1 MSAFSLSST
10 PLSPE
15 TLARDLCH
23 AGAGAL
29 VVFEGRVRD
38 ENEGRTVLRLDYEAY
53 EVLCLKEGGRI
64 LDEAQTLFGL
74 LGTHGVH
81 RTGSLELGECAIWVG
96 VLAAHR
102 DAAFDACR
110 WIIDELKQR
119 LPIWK
124 REHYQDG
131 TVDWVRCE
139 ACAAPATHGH
149 AHAKDGERH
158 A

>member
-1 MSAFSLSST
+1 MSAFSLSDT
-10 PLSPE
+10 PLAPE
-15 TLARDLCH
+15 ALARDLCH
-23 AGAGAL
+23 DGAGAL

-38 ENEGRTVLRLDYEAY
+38 ENEGRAVLRLDYEAY

-64 LDEAQTLFGL
+64 LDEARTRFGL
-74 LGTHGVH
+74 LGACGVH

-96 VLAAHR
+96 ALAAHR
-102 DAAFDACR
+102 GAAFDACR

-124 REHYQDG
+124 REHYRDG
-131 TVDWVRCE
+131 TTGWVRCE
-139 ACAAPATHGH
+139 ACAAPGAHGH
-149 AHAKDGERH
+149 AHPTDGERH